1 MKLIVENLNFI
12 AFIYLKLILQTAKLY
27 KLDFKVYFYY

>member
-1 MKLIVENLNFI
+1 MKLIGENLNFI
-12 AFIYLKLILQTAKLY
+12 AFIYLKLILQTVKLY